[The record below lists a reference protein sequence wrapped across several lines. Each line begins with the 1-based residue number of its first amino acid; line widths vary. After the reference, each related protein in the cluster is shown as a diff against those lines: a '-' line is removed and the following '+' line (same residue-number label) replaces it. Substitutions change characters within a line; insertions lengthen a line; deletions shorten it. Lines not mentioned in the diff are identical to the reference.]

1 VLSVCDIAPFAVE
14 WQGCACRLGLSLVW
28 GIFHGIGEEV
38 VKYLAQK
45 VGQGLVVE
53 TFDEAYNSWC
63 MGSRK
68 HRWNAAEERAGPLIE
83 RLGANMTLYL
93 RFLRCDN
100 ETGSKQPDS
109 VKWFMELVR
118 ARGIKLPPDMAED

>member
-1 VLSVCDIAPFAVE
+1 MLVDPSKPRTGENHHAMLARRFAE
-14 WQGCACRLGLSLVW
+14 RYLHDPALL
-28 GIFHGIGEEV
+28 EV
-38 VKYLAQK
+38 IELH
-45 VGQGLVVE
+45 
-53 TFDEAYNSWC
+53 DEAYNSWC

-68 HRWNAAEERAGPLIE
+68 HRWNAAEERAGQLIE

-118 ARGIKLPPDMAED
+118 ARDIKLPPDMAED